1 MRMAGNQRKS
11 TLLTRLNRKA
21 KLAER
26 TETDVQSFIMRSQF
40 TAWIWT
46 AAVLTM
52 PLHAEYRTWTNAAG
66 VKIEAELVKTEGENV
81 TIRLRNGNLSTFP
94 KTKLSEADIGFIKSS
109 QSAPET
115 PAAKPAVEPGRRA
128 KWLTKMDKAKEE
140 SKETGLPILVL
151 FTGTTW
157 CPYCIKLE
165 KEVFA
170 EKEFKEFA
178 NQNLVL
184 MMLDFPAG
192 GGGSRKDEE
201 LQKEFGVKGF
211 PAYFL
216 TDADGKKLAS
226 GGYYDGI
233 TPKAF
238 EEWVK
243 KSAGK

>member
-1 MRMAGNQRKS
+1 MNKQLAGWIF
-11 TLLTRLNRKA
+11 
-21 KLAER
+21 LAG
-26 TETDVQSFIMRSQF
+26 
-40 TAWIWT
+40 
-46 AAVLTM
+46 VLAT
-52 PLHAEYRTWTNAAG
+52 PLRAEYRAWTNTEG
-66 VKIEAELVKTEGENV
+66 VKIEAELVKAEGGNV
-81 TIRLRNGNLSTFP
+81 TLRLSSGKQTTFSQS
-94 KTKLSEADIGFIKSS
+94 KLSAADLEFIKAG

-115 PAAKPAVEPGRRA
+115 AAAKPSADPGRKA
-128 KWLTKMDKAKEE
+128 KWLTKMDKANEE
-140 SKETGLPILVL
+140 AKATGLPILVL

-211 PAYFL
+211 PKYFL
-216 TDADGKKLAS
+216 VNAAGEKLAS
-226 GGYYDGI
+226 GGYHSGI
-233 TPKAF
+233 NPKAF
-238 EEWVK
+238 AEWVK
-243 KSAGK
+243 KSAPK